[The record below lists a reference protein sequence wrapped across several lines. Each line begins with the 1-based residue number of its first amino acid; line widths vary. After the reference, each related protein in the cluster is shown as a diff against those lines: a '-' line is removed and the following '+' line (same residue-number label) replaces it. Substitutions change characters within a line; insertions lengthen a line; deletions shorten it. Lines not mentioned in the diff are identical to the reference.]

1 MNSPVTNSKSYSI
14 NLQKPITIRL
24 TNRLSVRLYRDSR
37 PHCMETAP
45 LQKGLVLMLDNEEL
59 IEEGIGFGVPVVKF
73 EDKTYFSTSA
83 EVIVQKNHSAYRV
96 KKTFIL
102 DTVSKKLWRNSYID
116 DEVYSVWR
124 KRFAKLYLSQRE
136 LSPLLNKVMELRE
149 IAKVK
154 TEFLKVKS
162 RGSITVNYEIQ
173 PAVINVSVDC
183 SDLMLSACQEVLV
196 LNEQGSTIFG
206 EYVDTSG
213 LKLLGNKIGAW
224 AAVTATSASLLNA
237 KKQLVFSLLKT
248 SGATLFRGYEKTR
261 NRFSW
266 AGLSYS
272 LHPCQGIFDYS
283 ISLDYVGISGNH
295 AT

>member
-1 MNSPVTNSKSYSI
+1 MNSPVTSSKLHSI

-83 EVIVQKNHSAYRV
+83 EVLVQKNNPAYKV
-96 KKTFIL
+96 KKTFSL

-116 DEVYSVWR
+116 DEFYSIWR
-124 KRFAKLYLSQRE
+124 KRFAKLYLSHRE
-136 LSPLLNKVMELRE
+136 LYPLLNKLMELRE

-162 RGSITVNYEIQ
+162 RGAITVNYEVQ

-206 EYVDTSG
+206 EYTDSSG
-213 LKLLGNKIGAW
+213 LKLVGNRIGAW
-224 AAVTATSASLLNA
+224 DVVTAVRASMLNA
-237 KKQLVFSLLKT
+237 KKQLVFSLPKT

-272 LHPCQGIFDYS
+272 LQPNHGTFDYS
-283 ISLDYVGISGNH
+283 IRLDYKGISGNH